1 VVRDL
6 VDAVRLLLRPE
17 WTRDPGQE
25 SVRPGKVI
33 ADNGDPIV
41 VFVVGLRIN
50 RWRAVRYWVPLV
62 LTMPSMLLGLTRV
75 PEGGLLGYRLLL
87 GPGPR
92 QAAILQY
99 WRRPEDLHEFA
110 SDLAGL
116 HRSAKRRYWWHY
128 ASTEAV
134 GVWHELFV
142 SAEGQHQGMYGNMPP
157 IGLGAL
163 RLVRPGQWSAQGPG
177 EAGGAMREA
186 GSRRAPR

>member
-17 WTRDPGQE
+17 WTRDPGPG

-33 ADNGDPIV
+33 ADNGEPIV

-62 LTMPSMLLGLTRV
+62 LTMPGMLHALTRV
-75 PEGGLLGYRLLL
+75 PDGGLLGYRLLL

-99 WRRPEDLHEFA
+99 WRRPEELHQFASEFA
-110 SDLAGL
+110 GP

-128 ASTEAV
+128 GSTDAV
-134 GVWHELFV
+134 GVWHELLV
-142 SAEGQHQGMYGNMPP
+142 SAEGQHHGMYGNMPP
-157 IGLGAL
+157 TGLGAL
-163 RLVRPGQWSAQGPG
+163 RAVRPGEWSAQQT
-177 EAGGAMREA
+177 REKA
-186 GSRRAPR
+186 RSI